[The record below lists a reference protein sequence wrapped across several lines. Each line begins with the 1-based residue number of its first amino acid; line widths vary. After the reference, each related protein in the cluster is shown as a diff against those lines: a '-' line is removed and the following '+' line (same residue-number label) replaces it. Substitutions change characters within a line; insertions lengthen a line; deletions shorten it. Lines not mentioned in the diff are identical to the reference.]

1 MLPTQ
6 VEDSDHLVSLYH
18 KWLTI
23 PEPLQ
28 FNADDLNNA
37 LLKDPALKLDMKAE
51 KRLQISLG
59 SITILTGHRIQNK
72 EIIATTS
79 VIRME
84 MKMSTVQQQVK
95 HGTTLS
101 QNWLMRSRH
110 WSVRLATRN
119 NDSFRPT

>member
-51 KRLQISLG
+51 KTASNQSGIYHD
-59 SITILTGHRIQNK
+59 TY
-72 EIIATTS
+72 
-79 VIRME
+79 
-84 MKMSTVQQQVK
+84 
-95 HGTTLS
+95 
-101 QNWLMRSRH
+101 
-110 WSVRLATRN
+110 
-119 NDSFRPT
+119 RP